1 MRHALLGLP
10 VDDQLSRQLG
20 NIHLFIVGALFNE
33 DSLRAGAGGTQG
45 RNSFADLSTCY
56 YM

>member
-1 MRHALLGLP
+1 MIWRHALRGLS

-33 DSLRAGAGGTQG
+33 YSMSGSAGGTQSC
-45 RNSFADLSTCY
+45 NSFADLS
-56 YM
+56 MD